1 MSNIVESKAQTM
13 GEDRQLLQEF
23 LGGNQQAFAELV
35 KKYKDMVFKTIYSF
49 FTDTDEADDIAQ
61 EVFLKVYFSAASF
74 KHKSAFSTWLYRIT
88 ANECYNALKHKKV
101 KPISLD
107 EPVGDNG
114 LTFKDILKD
123 DNSSEDI
130 VLKKELQKIVQQAIR
145 SLPRKYA
152 LAVFLIDLNN
162 LTYQEAAAVMDISVN
177 KLKVWLHRGRNC
189 LKEKLVPVYATG
201 GLKI

>member
-23 LGGNQQAFAELV
+23 LDGNQQAFAELV

-49 FTDTDEADDIAQ
+49 FTDSDEVDDIAQ
-61 EVFLKVYFSAASF
+61 EVFL
-74 KHKSAFSTWLYRIT
+74 
-88 ANECYNALKHKKV
+88 
-101 KPISLD
+101 ISLD

-177 KLKVWLHRGRNC
+177 KLKVWLHRGRNR
-189 LKEKLVPVYATG
+189 LKEKLVPVYAPG